1 MSQHANAFSETLSQT
16 VVGRMENRHDAV
28 DRSMATDIVSMAT
41 GIRPGIVTESFKG
54 PGTKTEIGTRPG
66 TMHVQ
71 GAGRVSSLL
80 KSKDSKDPNRTVL
93 TGKALKDWII
103 DKGFDGKTTKL
114 QRDCPKDRKGPNKIK
129 NK

>member
-1 MSQHANAFSETLSQT
+1 MSQHANAFSGTLSQT
-16 VVGRMENRHDAV
+16 VAE
-28 DRSMATDIVSMAT
+28 DIEMDT
-41 GIRPGIVTESFKG
+41 MTGIVTESFKG

-71 GAGRVSSLL
+71 GAGRTSSLL
-80 KSKDSKDPNRTVL
+80 KSVKPKDPQDTNRTVL
-93 TGKALKDWII
+93 SGKALKAWII

-114 QRDCPKDRKGPNKIK
+114 QRDCPKDRKDPKIK